1 MKHLLKWTLCSSLA
15 LSVITLQASEKREVN
30 HYIEANISTNYIF
43 KHGDKLSDKRSFAPG
58 FNVAHGTNITPM
70 HALVLFYGRDYLT
83 SGDATLTSKALFL
96 RRYIPKLSTPA
107 LSGYA
112 TLGSGAYTYKENNIV
127 LENAGIIVGFGV
139 DYHQSPSLRLSL
151 EADYRGFTVK
161 PFGENTDYNIRPF
174 TLFLG
179 FKYTYST
186 SFY

>member
-1 MKHLLKWTLCSSLA
+1 MKDLLKWA
-15 LSVITLQASEKREVN
+15 LYISITLPAINLQATEKREVN
-30 HYIEANISTNYIF
+30 HYIEANISTNYII
-43 KHGDKLSDKRSFAPG
+43 KSGEKLNDSRSFAPG
-58 FNVAHGTNITPM
+58 FNVAHGSNITPM
-70 HALVLFYGRDYLT
+70 HALVLSYGKDYLIN
-83 SGDATLTSKALFL
+83 SDATLTSKTLFL
-96 RRYIPKLSTPA
+96 RRYIPALSTPS

-151 EADYRGFTVK
+151 EADYRGFSIK
-161 PFGENTDYNIRPF
+161 PFGENTNYTIQPF

-186 SFY
+186 SYF